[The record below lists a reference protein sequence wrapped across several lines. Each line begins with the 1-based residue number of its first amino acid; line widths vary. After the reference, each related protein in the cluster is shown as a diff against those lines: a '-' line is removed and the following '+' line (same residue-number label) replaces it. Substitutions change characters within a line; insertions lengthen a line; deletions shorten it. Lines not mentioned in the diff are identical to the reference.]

1 MRVLPV
7 PSVLCAAIVLAVS
20 SLGLPVPAQAQ
31 SGAPIAFDLPA
42 GSLDATLTEIA
53 RLSRTVV
60 SYDPQLVRGL
70 EAPAVT
76 GVYTVD
82 AALRQALSGSGL
94 EPARA
99 ADGTLTLRRVP
110 AAQTTTLAPVTV
122 SGMLPPT
129 DTRGTY
135 VVQATN
141 SATRLNLSPRETP
154 QSVTVVTRQRM
165 DDQSMKNLD
174 DVLQATTGISV
185 VQNGSERSVYQAR
198 GQLIDNLQIDGVPA
212 NISNAYSFDA
222 INKPTTE
229 IYDRVEVV
237 RGATGLLEGAGNPA
251 ASINL
256 IRKRPGMETQGVL
269 TVLAGSWDD
278 YRTMLDVSSPLNEA
292 KTLRGRAVMAY
303 TDAGSFKEKAGKENQ
318 LFYGILEADLTPATT
333 VTAGFS
339 YQKDRNQGY
348 DWSGLPTQADGA
360 FYPMSRKTALVGDWN
375 YLNKRNTNL
384 FADIKHEF
392 GNGWRFTVAGNWLSA
407 KSDFLGNYTQR
418 TEGDTFTLNPR
429 LFQYDDTQ
437 WGVDAYASGPF
448 QLLGRQHELVVGA
461 STRKDDF
468 DYHGGRDA
476 SYRYLVDMNNLAAFD
491 PPAPTGLD
499 AHMWQYNITQKQQGI
514 YTAGRFSLTDSTTFI
529 LGARMSWF
537 EFDRYAQT
545 TVRTESRYEQ
555 RGKVTPYA
563 GVVQDLNENLSAYA
577 SYTEIFK
584 PQENIGVDGSVLPP
598 MTGQNYEIG
607 LKGEF
612 MDRRVNAAL
621 ALFQTDQ
628 KGRADLIQ
636 DSDLCPP
643 GIFSCYRAAEKVR
656 NRGVDVEINGA
667 ITPAWNVSLGYTYTQ
682 SKYAQGP
689 LSGQT
694 FASTYPR
701 HLLKVSTD
709 YRLPDRWNKLRV
721 GGSVYAQSGI
731 FNASTPD
738 EDEEYKI
745 SQGAYTLVGLHA
757 VYDVN
762 KNLAVQFN
770 VDNLFD
776 RHYYQSVG
784 NTNYWNYFGQPRTF
798 RLAVRA
804 TF

>member
-1 MRVLPV
+1 MRVFPV
-7 PSVLCAAIVLAVS
+7 SHVLSAALVLAAS
-20 SLGLPVPAQAQ
+20 SLALPAYAQPI
-31 SGAPIAFDLPA
+31 APIVFDLPA
-42 GSLDATLTEIA
+42 ASLDATLTEIA
-53 RLSRTVV
+53 RLGKTVV

-70 EAPAVT
+70 DAPAVR
-76 GVYTVD
+76 GAYTTD
-82 AALRQALSGSGL
+82 AALRAALAGSGL
-94 EPARA
+94 ESTRA
-99 ADGTLTLRRVP
+99 ADGTLTLRRAP
-110 AAQTTTLAPVTV
+110 GTPTTTLAPVTV
-122 SGMLPPT
+122 SGMLPPV
-129 DTRGTY
+129 DTGSTY
-135 VVQATN
+135 VVPVTN

-165 DDQSMKNLD
+165 DDQSMRNLD
-174 DVLQATTGISV
+174 DVLHATTGISV
-185 VQNGSERSVYQAR
+185 VQSGSERSVYQAR
-198 GQLIDNLQIDGVPA
+198 GQQIDNLQIDGVPV
-212 NISNAYSFDA
+212 NITNPYSFDA

-251 ASINL
+251 AAINL
-256 IRKRPGMETQGVL
+256 VRKRPGFETTGSMTL
-269 TVLAGSWDD
+269 SAGSWDD
-278 YRTMLDVSSPLNEA
+278 YRTMLDVSSPLNDA
-292 KTLRGRAVMAY
+292 KTLRGRAVTAY
-303 TDAGSFKEKAGKENQ
+303 TNSGDFQQQAGKENS
-318 LFYGILEADLTPATT
+318 LFYGILEADITPATT
-333 VTAGFS
+333 VTAGLT

-348 DWSGLPTQADGA
+348 DWSGLPTRADGS

-375 YLNKRNTNL
+375 YVNKRNTNL
-384 FADIKHEF
+384 FADLKHEF
-392 GNGWRFTVAGNWLSA
+392 DNGWKFTLAGNWLSA

-418 TEGDTFTLNPR
+418 TTGDLFTLNPR
-429 LFQYDDTQ
+429 LFHFDDTQ

-448 QLLGRQHELVVGA
+448 QWLGRQHELVVGA

-476 SYRYLVDMNNLAAFD
+476 SYHYLVDMNDLGAFD

-499 AHMWQYNITQKQQGI
+499 VDMWQYNITQKQQGI
-514 YTAGRFSLTDSTTFI
+514 YTAGRFSLTDSTTVL

-537 EFDRYAQT
+537 ELDRFAQT

-563 GVVQDLNENLSAYA
+563 GVVQDLNENLSTYA

-584 PQENIGVDGSVLPP
+584 PQENIGVDGGVLPP

-628 KGRADLIQ
+628 KGRADRIY
-636 DSDLCPP
+636 DIDLCPP
-643 GIFSCYRAAEKVR
+643 GVLSCFRAAEKVR
-656 NRGVDVEINGA
+656 SRGVDFEINGA

-689 LSGQT
+689 QSGQT
-694 FASTYPR
+694 FASTFPR
-701 HLLKVSTD
+701 HMLKVSTD
-709 YRLPDRWNKLRV
+709 YRLPDQWNKLRV

-731 FNASTPD
+731 FNASAPG
-738 EDEEYKI
+738 ESAYRI

-776 RHYYQSVG
+776 RYYYQSVG
-784 NTNYWNYFGQPRTF
+784 NTNYFNYFGQPRTF
-798 RLAVRA
+798 RLALRA

>member
-7 PSVLCAAIVLAVS
+7 RRLFCTAVVLAAS
-20 SLGLPVPAQAQ
+20 SQSLPALAQAR
-31 SGAPIAFDLPA
+31 APIAFDLPA

-53 RLSRTVV
+53 RLGKTVV
-60 SYDPQLVRGL
+60 SYDPQLVRGQS
-70 EAPAVT
+70 APQVR

-82 AALRQALSGSGL
+82 AALRVALADSGL
-94 EPARA
+94 EPAQA
-99 ADGTLTLRRVP
+99 GDGTLTLRRVVGVS
-110 AAQTTTLAPVTV
+110 TTTLAPVMV
-122 SGMLPPT
+122 AGMSPPT
-129 DTRGTY
+129 DTSGTY
-135 VVQATN
+135 VVPITN

-165 DDQSMKNLD
+165 DDQSMQNLD
-174 DVLQATTGISV
+174 DVMQATTGIAI
-185 VQNGSERSVYQAR
+185 VQNGAERSVYVAR
-198 GQLIDNLQIDGVPA
+198 GQLIDNMQVDGIA
-212 NISNAYSFDA
+212 TNISNAYSFDA

-251 ASINL
+251 AAINL
-256 IRKRPGMETQGVL
+256 VRKRPGMETQGVMTL
-269 TVLAGSWDD
+269 SAGSWDD
-278 YRTMLDVSSPLNEA
+278 YRSMLDVSSPLNEA
-292 KTLRGRAVMAY
+292 KTLRGRAVVAY
-303 TDAGSFKEKAGKENQ
+303 TSAGDFRSRADKENQ
-318 LFYGILEADLTPATT
+318 LFYGILEADLSPATT
-333 VTAGFS
+333 VTAGLS
-339 YQKDRNQGY
+339 YQKDRNRGY
-348 DWSGLPTQADGA
+348 DWSGLPTQADGT
-360 FYPMSRKTALVGDWN
+360 FYPMTRKTSLVGDWN
-375 YLNKRNTNL
+375 FLDKRNTNL
-384 FADIKHEF
+384 FADMTHEF
-392 GNGWRFTVAGNWLSA
+392 GNGWKLTLAGNWLSA

-418 TEGDTFTLNPR
+418 TAGDVFTLNPR

-437 WGVDAYASGPF
+437 WGLDAYASGPF
-448 QLLGRQHELVVGA
+448 QLLGRQHELVIGA

-476 SYRYLVDMNNLAAFD
+476 SYRYLVDMNDLAAFD

-499 AHMWQYNITQKQQGI
+499 AHMWDYNITQKQQGI
-514 YTAGRFSLTDSTTFI
+514 YTAGRFSLTDTTKFI
-529 LGARMSWF
+529 LGARVSWY

-545 TVRTESRYEQ
+545 TVRTESRFEK
-555 RGKVTPYA
+555 RGKITPYA

-584 PQENIGVDGSVLPP
+584 PQESIGVDGNVLDP

-628 KGRADLIQ
+628 KGRADLVN

-643 GIFSCYRAAEKVR
+643 GLFSCYRAAEKVR
-656 NRGVDVEINGA
+656 NRGVDFEINGA
-667 ITPAWNVSLGYTYTQ
+667 ITPAWNVSLGYTYTV
-682 SKYAQGP
+682 SKYVKGQQ
-689 LSGQT
+689 SGDAFGT
-694 FASTYPR
+694 AYPR
-701 HLLKVSTD
+701 HLLKASTD

-721 GGSVYAQSGI
+721 GGSIYAQSGI
-731 FNASTPD
+731 FNASGPD
-738 EDEEYKI
+738 DSDEYKI
-745 SQGAYTLVGLHA
+745 SQAPYTLVGLHA

-776 RHYYQSVG
+776 RKYYQTVG
-784 NTNYWNYFGQPRTF
+784 NTDYWNFFGTPRTF
-798 RLAVRA
+798 RLALRA

>member
-7 PSVLCAAIVLAVS
+7 PHVLSLAVVLAAS
-20 SLGLPVPAQAQ
+20 SLGQPAHAQ
-31 SGAPIAFDLPA
+31 PRAPIAFDLPA

-53 RLSRTVV
+53 RLTRTVV

-70 EAPAVT
+70 NAPAVQ
-76 GVYTVD
+76 GVYTMD
-82 AALRQALSGSGL
+82 AALRVALAGSGL
-94 EPARA
+94 ESTRA
-99 ADGTLTLRRVP
+99 ADGTLTLRRAP
-110 AAQTTTLAPVTV
+110 GAQTTTLAPVTV
-122 SGMLPPT
+122 SGMLPPV
-129 DTRGTY
+129 DTSGTY
-135 VVQATN
+135 VVQVTN

-165 DDQSMKNLD
+165 DDQSMQNLD

-251 ASINL
+251 AAINL
-256 IRKRPGMETQGVL
+256 VRKRPGYETTGVMTL
-269 TVLAGSWDD
+269 SAGSWDD

-292 KTLRGRAVMAY
+292 KTLRGRAVVAY
-303 TDAGSFKEKAGKENQ
+303 TNAGDFQQRAGKENS
-318 LFYGILEADLTPATT
+318 LFYGILEADITPATT
-333 VTAGFS
+333 VTAGLT

-348 DWSGLPTQADGA
+348 DWSGLPTREDGS

-392 GNGWRFTVAGNWLSA
+392 GNGWKLTVAGNWLSA

-418 TEGDTFTLNPR
+418 TTGDIFTLNPR

-461 STRKDDF
+461 TTRKDDF
-468 DYHGGRDA
+468 SYHGGRDA
-476 SYRYLVDMNNLAAFD
+476 GYRYLVDMNDLGAFN

-537 EFDRYAQT
+537 EFDRFAQT

-584 PQENIGVDGSVLPP
+584 PQENIGVDGGVLPP

-656 NRGVDVEINGA
+656 NRGVDFEVNGA

-689 LSGQT
+689 QSGQV

-709 YRLPDRWNKLRV
+709 YRLPDQWNKLRV

-731 FNASTPD
+731 FNASGPD
-738 EDEEYKI
+738 EDEYKI

-776 RHYYQSVG
+776 RNYYQSVG

-798 RLAVRA
+798 RLALRA

>member
-7 PSVLCAAIVLAVS
+7 PHVLCVAVVLAAS
-20 SLGLPVPAQAQ
+20 SLAQPVHAQPRA
-31 SGAPIAFDLPA
+31 AIAFDLPA
-42 GSLDATLTEIA
+42 ASLDATLTEIA
-53 RLSRTVV
+53 RLGRTVV

-70 EAPAVT
+70 NAPAIH
-76 GVYTVD
+76 GVYNVD
-82 AALRQALSGSGL
+82 AALREALAGSGL
-94 EPARA
+94 EPTRA
-99 ADGTLTLRRVP
+99 LDGTLTLRRTP
-110 AAQTTTLAPVTV
+110 NALATTLAPITV
-122 SGMLPPT
+122 SGLQPPT
-129 DTRGTY
+129 DTGGTY
-135 VVQATN
+135 VVQVTN

-165 DDQSMKNLD
+165 DDQSMQNLD

-185 VQNGSERSVYQAR
+185 IQNGSERSVYQAR

-251 ASINL
+251 AAINL
-256 IRKRPGMETQGVL
+256 VRKRPGMETQGVMTL
-269 TVLAGSWDD
+269 SAGSWDD

-303 TDAGSFKEKAGKENQ
+303 TNSGSFKERAGKENQ
-318 LFYGILEADLTPATT
+318 LFYGILEGDITPATT
-333 VTAGFS
+333 LTAGFS

-348 DWSGLPTQADGA
+348 DWSGLPSRADGS
-360 FYPMSRKTALVGDWN
+360 FYPMSRKTSLVGDWN
-375 YLNKRNTNL
+375 YLDKRNTNL

-392 GNGWRFTVAGNWLSA
+392 ANGWKLTVAGNWLSA

-418 TEGDTFTLNPR
+418 TTGDVFTLNPR

-437 WGVDAYASGPF
+437 WGLDAYASGPF
-448 QLLGRQHELVVGA
+448 QLLGRQHELVIGA

-468 DYHGGRDA
+468 SYHGGRDA
-476 SYRYLVDMNNLAAFD
+476 SYRYLVDMNNLGAFD

-537 EFDRYAQT
+537 EFDRFAQT

-555 RGKVTPYA
+555 RGKITPYA

-584 PQENIGVDGSVLPP
+584 PQENIGVDGNVLKP

-621 ALFQTDQ
+621 AMFQTDQ
-628 KGRADLIQ
+628 KGRADLI
-636 DSDLCPP
+636 SDIDECPP

-656 NRGVDVEINGA
+656 NRGVDFEINGA

-689 LSGQT
+689 LSGQA
-694 FASTYPR
+694 FATTYPR

-709 YRLPDRWNKLRV
+709 YRLPDHLNKLRV
-721 GGSVYAQSGI
+721 GGSIYAQSDI
-731 FNASTPD
+731 YNASGPD
-738 EDEEYKI
+738 EDEYRI
-745 SQGAYTLVGLHA
+745 SQSPYALVGLHA

-776 RHYYQSVG
+776 KNYYQSVG
-784 NTNYWNYFGQPRTF
+784 NTNYWNFFGQPRTF
-798 RLAVRA
+798 RLALRA

>member
-7 PSVLCAAIVLAVS
+7 PRVLSLAVVLAAS
-20 SLGLPVPAQAQ
+20 SLGQPAHAQ
-31 SGAPIAFDLPA
+31 PRAPIAFDLPA

-53 RLSRTVV
+53 RLTRTVV
-60 SYDPQLVRGL
+60 SYDPHLVRGL
-70 EAPAVT
+70 NAPAVQ
-76 GVYTVD
+76 GVYTMD
-82 AALRQALSGSGL
+82 AALRVALAGSGL
-94 EPARA
+94 ESARA
-99 ADGTLTLRRVP
+99 ADGTLTLRRAP

-122 SGMLPPT
+122 SGMLPPV
-129 DTRGTY
+129 DTSGTY
-135 VVQATN
+135 VVQVTN

-165 DDQSMKNLD
+165 DDQSMQNLD

-251 ASINL
+251 AAINL
-256 IRKRPGMETQGVL
+256 VRKRPGYETTGVMTL
-269 TVLAGSWDD
+269 SAGSWDD

-303 TDAGSFKEKAGKENQ
+303 TNAGDFQQRAGKENS
-318 LFYGILEADLTPATT
+318 LFYGILEADITPATT
-333 VTAGFS
+333 VTAGLT

-348 DWSGLPTQADGA
+348 DWSGLPTRADGS

-392 GNGWRFTVAGNWLSA
+392 GNGWKLTVAGNWLSA

-418 TEGDTFTLNPR
+418 TTGDTFTLNPR

-461 STRKDDF
+461 TTRQDDF

-476 SYRYLVDMNNLAAFD
+476 SYRYLVDMNDLGAFN

-537 EFDRYAQT
+537 EFDRFAQT

-584 PQENIGVDGSVLPP
+584 PQENIGVDGGVLPP

-628 KGRADLIQ
+628 KGRADLID

-643 GIFSCYRAAEKVR
+643 GIFSCYRPAEKVR
-656 NRGVDVEINGA
+656 NRGVDFEINGA

-689 LSGQT
+689 QSGQT

-709 YRLPDRWNKLRV
+709 YRLPDQWNKLRV

-731 FNASTPD
+731 FNASGPD
-738 EDEEYKI
+738 EDEYRI

-776 RHYYQSVG
+776 RNYYQSVG

-798 RLAVRA
+798 RLALRA

>member
-1 MRVLPV
+1 MRVLPI
-7 PSVLCAAIVLAVS
+7 PHVLSAAVVLAAS
-20 SLGLPVPAQAQ
+20 SLAQPAHAQ
-31 SGAPIAFDLPA
+31 PRAPIAFDLPA
-42 GSLDATLTEIA
+42 ASLDATLTEIA
-53 RLSRTVV
+53 RLGKTVV

-70 EAPAVT
+70 SAPAVR

-82 AALRQALSGSGL
+82 AALREALAGSGL

-99 ADGTLTLRRVP
+99 GDGTLTLRRAPNV
-110 AAQTTTLAPVTV
+110 QTTMLAPVTV
-122 SGMLPPT
+122 SGQQPPL
-129 DTRGTY
+129 DTTGTY
-135 VVQATN
+135 VVQVTN

-165 DDQSMKNLD
+165 DDQSMQNLD

-237 RGATGLLEGAGNPA
+237 RGATGLLEGTGNPA
-251 ASINL
+251 AAINL
-256 IRKRPGMETQGVL
+256 VRKRPGMETQGVMTL
-269 TVLAGSWDD
+269 SAGSWDD

-303 TDAGSFKEKAGKENQ
+303 SNAGSFKERAGKENQ
-318 LFYGILEADLTPATT
+318 LFYGILEGDITPATT

-348 DWSGLPTQADGA
+348 DWSGLPTRADGS
-360 FYPMSRKTALVGDWN
+360 FYPMSRKTSLVGDWN
-375 YLNKRNTNL
+375 YLDKRNTNV

-392 GNGWRFTVAGNWLSA
+392 ANGWKLTVAGNWLSA

-418 TEGDTFTLNPR
+418 TSGDVFTLNPR

-437 WGVDAYASGPF
+437 WGLDAYASGPF
-448 QLLGRQHELVVGA
+448 QLLGRQHELVIGA

-468 DYHGGRDA
+468 SYHGGRDA
-476 SYRYLVDMNNLAAFD
+476 SYRYLVDMNDLGAFD

-514 YTAGRFSLTDSTTFI
+514 YTAGRFSLTDSTTVI

-584 PQENIGVDGSVLPP
+584 PQENIGVDGNVLKP

-628 KGRADLIQ
+628 KGRADLID

-656 NRGVDVEINGA
+656 NRGVDFEINGA

-689 LSGQT
+689 QSGEA
-694 FASTYPR
+694 FATIYPR

-731 FNASTPD
+731 YNVSGPD
-738 EDEEYKI
+738 EDEYRI
-745 SQGAYTLVGLHA
+745 SQSPYALVGLHA

-776 RHYYQSVG
+776 KNYYQSVG
-784 NTNYWNYFGQPRTF
+784 NPNYWSFFGQPRTF
-798 RLAVRA
+798 RLALRA

>member
-7 PSVLCAAIVLAVS
+7 PHVLSLAVVLAAS
-20 SLGLPVPAQAQ
+20 SLGQPAHAQ
-31 SGAPIAFDLPA
+31 PRAPIAFDLPA

-53 RLSRTVV
+53 RLTRTVV

-70 EAPAVT
+70 NAPAVQ
-76 GVYTVD
+76 GVYTMD
-82 AALRQALSGSGL
+82 AALRVALAGSGL
-94 EPARA
+94 ESTRA
-99 ADGTLTLRRVP
+99 ADGTLTLRRAP

-122 SGMLPPT
+122 SGMLPPV
-129 DTRGTY
+129 DTSGTY
-135 VVQATN
+135 VVQVTN

-165 DDQSMKNLD
+165 DDQSMQNLD

-251 ASINL
+251 AAINL
-256 IRKRPGMETQGVL
+256 VRKRPGYETTGVMTL
-269 TVLAGSWDD
+269 SAGSWDD

-292 KTLRGRAVMAY
+292 KTLRGRAVVAY
-303 TDAGSFKEKAGKENQ
+303 TNAGDFQQRAGKENS
-318 LFYGILEADLTPATT
+318 LFYGILEADITPATT
-333 VTAGFS
+333 VTAGLT

-348 DWSGLPTQADGA
+348 DWSGLPTREDGS

-384 FADIKHEF
+384 FADIKHELA
-392 GNGWRFTVAGNWLSA
+392 NGWKLTVAGNWLSA

-418 TEGDTFTLNPR
+418 TTGDIFTLNPR

-461 STRKDDF
+461 TTRKDDF
-468 DYHGGRDA
+468 SYHGGRDA
-476 SYRYLVDMNNLAAFD
+476 GYRYLVDMNDLSAFN

-537 EFDRYAQT
+537 EFDRFAQT

-584 PQENIGVDGSVLPP
+584 PQENIGVDGGVLPP

-656 NRGVDVEINGA
+656 NRGVDFEVNGA

-689 LSGQT
+689 QSGQV

-709 YRLPDRWNKLRV
+709 YRLPDQWNKLRV

-731 FNASTPD
+731 FNASGPD
-738 EDEEYKI
+738 EDEYKI

-776 RHYYQSVG
+776 RNYYQSVG

-798 RLAVRA
+798 RLALRA

>member
-7 PSVLCAAIVLAVS
+7 PHVLSLAVVLAAS
-20 SLGLPVPAQAQ
+20 SLGQPAHAQ
-31 SGAPIAFDLPA
+31 PRAPIAFDLPA

-53 RLSRTVV
+53 RLTRTVV

-70 EAPAVT
+70 NAPAVQ
-76 GVYTVD
+76 GVYTMD
-82 AALRQALSGSGL
+82 AALRVALAGSGL
-94 EPARA
+94 ESARA
-99 ADGTLTLRRVP
+99 ADGTLTLRRAP

-122 SGMLPPT
+122 SGMLPPV
-129 DTRGTY
+129 DTSGTY
-135 VVQATN
+135 VVQVTN

-165 DDQSMKNLD
+165 DDQSMQNLD

-251 ASINL
+251 AAINL
-256 IRKRPGMETQGVL
+256 VRKRPGYETTGVMTL
-269 TVLAGSWDD
+269 SAGSWDD

-303 TDAGSFKEKAGKENQ
+303 TNAGDFQQRAGKENS
-318 LFYGILEADLTPATT
+318 LFYGILEADITPATT
-333 VTAGFS
+333 VTAGLT

-348 DWSGLPTQADGA
+348 DWSGLPTRADGS

-392 GNGWRFTVAGNWLSA
+392 GNGWKLTVAGNWLSA

-418 TEGDTFTLNPR
+418 TTGDTFTLNPR

-461 STRKDDF
+461 TTRKDDF
-468 DYHGGRDA
+468 GYHGGRDA
-476 SYRYLVDMNNLAAFD
+476 SYRYLVDMNDLGAFN

-537 EFDRYAQT
+537 EFDRFAQT

-584 PQENIGVDGSVLPP
+584 PQENIGVDGGVLPP

-628 KGRADLIQ
+628 KGRGDLID

-656 NRGVDVEINGA
+656 NRGVDFEINGA

-689 LSGQT
+689 QSGQT

-709 YRLPDRWNKLRV
+709 YRLPDQWNKLRV

-731 FNASTPD
+731 FNASGPD
-738 EDEEYKI
+738 EDEYKI

-776 RHYYQSVG
+776 RNYYQSVG

-798 RLAVRA
+798 RLALRA

>member
-7 PSVLCAAIVLAVS
+7 PSVLCAAVVLAAS
-20 SLGLPVPAQAQ
+20 SLGLPVPAHAQ
-31 SGAPIAFDLPA
+31 SGAAIAFDLPA

-70 EAPAVT
+70 QAPAVT

-94 EPARA
+94 EPAHA

-110 AAQTTTLAPVTV
+110 AVQTTTLAPVTV

-141 SATRLNLSPRETP
+141 SATRLTLSPRETP

-256 IRKRPGMETQGVL
+256 VRKRPGMETQGVL
-269 TVLAGSWDD
+269 SVSAGSWDD

-318 LFYGILEADLTPATT
+318 LFYGILEADLAPATT

-348 DWSGLPTQADGA
+348 DWSGLPTQADGS

-384 FADIKHEF
+384 FADLKHEF

-418 TEGDTFTLNPR
+418 TDGDTFTLNPR

-476 SYRYLVDMNNLAAFD
+476 SYRYLVDMNDLAAFD

-537 EFDRYAQT
+537 EFDRFAQT

-584 PQENIGVDGSVLPP
+584 PQENIGVDGGVLPP